1 MNAFGDGPQWTQRHS
16 LSVYRLSELAQ
27 LDLFDIADYTF
38 ETWGEEQTY
47 RYIGD
52 LEACLKRLA
61 HSPGLG
67 RPCEDIRSGYR
78 RLEHQKHVI
87 FYRVD
92 GEGVFII
99 RILHQRMLPRL
110 HSLEGPR
117 PG

>member
-1 MNAFGDGPQWTQRHS
+1 MSD
-16 LSVYRLSELAQ
+16 YRLSELAQ

-47 RYIGD
+47 RYIDD
-52 LEACLKRLA
+52 LEACFRRLA
-61 HSPGLG
+61 RSPGIG
-67 RPCEDIRSGYR
+67 RSGEDIRPGYR

-87 FYRVD
+87 FYRID
-92 GEGVFII
+92 GEGVLII
-99 RILHQRMLPRL
+99 RVLHQRMLPRL